1 MPHPH
6 RTAPLSLTGEE
17 VDEYSQETRRQR
29 THRSGGAASGNA
41 QHRTS
46 RATALIHHATH
57 WLWLPQCQWWPPAA
71 TARSNPR
78 EETKLR
84 PLPLPP
90 ACPFPRNRS
99 IKPLFKPSL
108 PCQTATCHATR
119 VRVRGCPLLCLS
131 SCEREPTAE
140 SVPSRP
146 RKTAR
151 PLPTATVLLH
161 HTHTHTRLRLL
172 SSSSPFLPPPLQ
184 IASPVRPSLSPAH
197 SLHSCTCHRIDQ
209 QLVRTSD
216 LG

>member
-57 WLWLPQCQWWPPAA
+57 WLWLPQGHSASGGHRQQRRGA
-71 TARSNPR
+71 TPVRRQSCGLCPCRRLVRFPGIEVSNPCSNPPSPAR
-78 EETKLR
+78 
-84 PLPLPP
+84 LPP
-90 ACPFPRNRS
+90 AMPPGSGCGVAPS
-99 IKPLFKPSL
+99 SASL
-108 PCQTATCHATR
+108 PASESRQPRAF
-119 VRVRGCPLLCLS
+119 LLG
-131 SCEREPTAE
+131 P
-140 SVPSRP
+140 
-146 RKTAR
+146 AR

-209 QLVRTSD
+209 QLLRTSD